1 MSTRAIIEHSDFTS
15 ISPLHKYILLYVLL
29 CFCFQLF
36 MHSSLE
42 TLYKSVPRRVL
53 PVEYLPDDYTGPN
66 VGTLKQLTG
75 KGRIQ

>member
-1 MSTRAIIEHSDFTS
+1 
-15 ISPLHKYILLYVLL
+15 
-29 CFCFQLF
+29 